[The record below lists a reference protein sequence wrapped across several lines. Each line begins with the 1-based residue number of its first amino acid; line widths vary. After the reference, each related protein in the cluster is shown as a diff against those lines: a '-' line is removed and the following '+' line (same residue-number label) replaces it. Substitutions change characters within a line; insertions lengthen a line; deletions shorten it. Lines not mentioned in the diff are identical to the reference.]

1 MTDTAIDSTG
11 GLQNPLDELV
21 ADNPVKVS
29 HKLVWAVMILL
40 ASSVAWSYFITL
52 PEYAVAIGAVVPQSQ
67 IKIVQHLEGGIVQD
81 IYVADGDSVSKGDP
95 LIQLK
100 LGSSGLNREDL
111 QVRLDGLVLKRARL
125 KAEST
130 GRDIIMP
137 KDEAQRRPLSASAE
151 LSQLDSRLSELGSSQ
166 TVQQSQVRQA
176 ELAIKTLTTNKA
188 SLEKELVIA
197 KKKLAT
203 SASLLAIKLVTKNSH
218 QEIETA
224 VVQLEGQVST
234 LTVEIPKARSAMQE
248 SKDRVRELTL
258 KFRREAS
265 GQYSEIQQ
273 EIASVQQRLSQ
284 ASAQRLRTEIVSP
297 IDGVIKNL
305 AFNTVGGVV
314 KAGEPIMQVVPTSET
329 LVIEVHLAP
338 EDRGY
343 VEVGQKALVKVTSY
357 DFIRYGGLD
366 GNVTQISPDSDLDE
380 QGSPY
385 FLVKVSTERSYLG
398 TKEGD
403 LPITPGMQASVDIKT
418 GDKSV
423 MEYLIRP
430 VLKIRYEAF
439 HER

>member
-1 MTDTAIDSTG
+1 MTDTTAGS
-11 GLQNPLDELV
+11 QNPLDDLV
-21 ADNPVKVS
+21 RDNPIKVS

-40 ASSVAWSYFITL
+40 ASAVGWSYFITL
-52 PEYAVAIGAVVPQSQ
+52 PEYAVAIGSVVPQSQ
-67 IKIVQHLEGGIVQD
+67 IKVVQHLEGGIVQD
-81 IYVADGDSVSKGDP
+81 IFVADGDSVSKGDP
-95 LIQLK
+95 LIQLD
-100 LGSSGLNREDL
+100 LANSGLNREDL
-111 QVRLDGLVLKRARL
+111 QVRLDSFVLTRARL

-130 GRDIIMP
+130 GRDMIMP
-137 KDEAQRRPLSASAE
+137 KEESERRPLQASAE
-151 LSQLDSRLSELGSSQ
+151 LNELDSRRSELESTL
-166 TVQQSQVRQA
+166 TVQKRQVEQA
-176 ELAIKTLTTNKA
+176 KLAIKGFEEQKKA
-188 SLEKELVIA
+188 LQNDLDIA
-197 KKKLAT
+197 NKKLAT
-203 SASLLAIKLVTKNSH
+203 SASLLAAQLVTKQSH
-218 QEIETA
+218 QEKESA
-224 VVQLEGQVST
+224 VVQLQGQISAIN
-234 LTVEIPKARSAMQE
+234 VEIPKARSAHDE
-248 SKDRVRELTL
+248 AKERLRELTL
-258 KFRREAS
+258 KFRREATGLS
-265 GQYSEIQQ
+265 SEIEQK
-273 EIASVQQRLSQ
+273 IASVQELLSQ
-284 ASAQRLRTEIVSP
+284 ASEQRLRTEIVSP

-329 LVIEVHLAP
+329 LVIEVNLAP

-343 VEVGQKALVKVTSY
+343 VKVGQKALVKVTSY

-366 GNVTQISPDSDLDE
+366 GFVTHISPDSDLDE

-423 MEYLIRP
+423 MEYLVRP

>member
-1 MTDTAIDSTG
+1 MTDSTIDSTG
-11 GLQNPLDELV
+11 GLHNPLDDLV
-21 ADNPVKVS
+21 AENPVKVS

-52 PEYAVAIGAVVPQSQ
+52 PEYAVAIGSVVPQSQ
-67 IKIVQHLEGGIVQD
+67 IKVVQHLEGGIVQD
-81 IYVADGDSVSKGDP
+81 IYVADGDSVNKGDP

-100 LGSSGLNREDL
+100 LGSTGLNREDL
-111 QVRLDGLVLKRARL
+111 QVRLDGLALTRARL
-125 KAEST
+125 KAESS
-130 GRDIIMP
+130 GRDMIMP
-137 KDEAQRRPLSASAE
+137 KDEAKRHPELASAE
-151 LSQLDSRLSELGSSQ
+151 LNQLDSRRGELESSQ
-166 TVQQSQVRQA
+166 TVQRSQVTQA
-176 ELAIKTLTTNKA
+176 ELAIKTLRTNKA
-188 SLEKELVIA
+188 SMEKDLKISRD
-197 KKKLAT
+197 KLAT
-203 SASLLAIKLVTKNSH
+203 SAGLLAIRLVTKTSH
-218 QEIETA
+218 QELESA
-224 VVQLEGQVST
+224 VVQLEGQVNT
-234 LTVEIPKARSAMQE
+234 MGVEIPKAQSALKE
-248 SKDRVRELTL
+248 AKDRVTELTL
-258 KFRREAS
+258 KFRREAA
-265 GQYSEIQQ
+265 GQLSDIQQ
-273 EIASVQQRLSQ
+273 KIASARQLLSQ

-366 GNVTQISPDSDLDE
+366 GRVTQISPDSDLDE

-423 MEYLIRP
+423 MEYLVRP

>member
-1 MTDTAIDSTG
+1 MTDIPAGSH
-11 GLQNPLDELV
+11 NPLDDLV
-21 ADNPVKVS
+21 RENPIKVS

-52 PEYAVAIGAVVPQSQ
+52 PEYAVAVGSIVPQSQ
-67 IKIVQHLEGGIVQD
+67 IKVVQHLEGGIVKE
-81 IYVADGDSVSKGDP
+81 IFVADGDSVRKGDP
-95 LIQLK
+95 LIQLD
-100 LGSSGLNREDL
+100 LANSGLNREDL
-111 QVRLDGLVLKRARL
+111 QVRLDGFILTRARL
-125 KAEST
+125 TAESK
-130 GRDIIMP
+130 GRDMIMP
-137 KDEAQRRPLSASAE
+137 KDESERHPELASSE
-151 LSQLDSRLSELGSSQ
+151 LNQLDSRRSELES
-166 TVQQSQVRQA
+166 TMMVQRRQVEQA
-176 ELAIKTLTTNKA
+176 KLAIKALTTQK
-188 SLEKELVIA
+188 STLEKDLAVS

-203 SASLLAIKLVTKNSH
+203 SASLLAIRLVTKTSH
-218 QEIETA
+218 QELESA
-224 VVQLEGQVST
+224 VIQLQGQVDSIA
-234 LTVEIPKARSAMQE
+234 VEIPKARSALQE
-248 SKDRVRELTL
+248 SKDRVTELTL
-258 KFRREAS
+258 KFRREAA
-265 GQYSEIQQ
+265 GQMSELQQ
-273 EIASVQQRLSQ
+273 KIASVRELLSQ
-284 ASAQRLRTEIVSP
+284 ASEQRLRTEIVSP

-314 KAGEPIMQVVPTSET
+314 KAGEPMMQVVPTEET
-329 LVIEVHLAP
+329 LVIEVNLAP

-343 VEVGQKALVKVTSY
+343 VKVGQKALVKVTSY

-366 GNVTQISPDSDLDE
+366 GRVTHISPDSDLDE

-385 FLVKVSTERSYLG
+385 FLVKVATDRSYLG